1 MADTD
6 DLGLYTQWREGKDR
20 EAFDELVNR
29 HAPMVY
35 SVCRRILN
43 VQGEA
48 EEAAIEAFQMLA
60 YAPSGPKFHLA
71 TWLHAAATARARQ
84 RTRTQRQRPQDES
97 KGPGDSTVAWEAL
110 QTEIDAAMTAVPWQ
124 ARVPLIGQYVEDK
137 TQAEIA
143 KEIGL
148 DRQRVITDG
157 VTGLETLRKELAAR
171 GIEITSSRL
180 KEMLSTQMVEPVP
193 SGLAPR
199 LSERAIADPL
209 AGRRLAAGFEVDET
223 LRKRSALSWAI
234 PLAAVAILAGMA
246 LWFSRGGQPEPPE
259 PAPEPAPVE
268 TAQTPPPAE
277 SPGPRTPRTGV
288 TPRTPQRPETSAT
301 ARTSPGGAA
310 AAQPVT
316 YQGIVR
322 DATGNAV
329 PNARVFL
336 GALPAEPT
344 GAEPAAET
352 GPMGAFDLNDV
363 PAETR
368 QISVWHEAY
377 KPATLALTGDTG
389 SPLEI
394 TLSPAARVGGIV
406 TYIGAP
412 AAGQSVELVDAS
424 GNTLRAQTGDDGS
437 YLFTGAEPGMV
448 QLRANLEPMEPVNRR
463 RSMYSTAVLETGL
476 TTDADF
482 TFGALDA
489 AIEGTAL
496 FNDEPARGARIVAR
510 VQTPSGGEEHIETG
524 VQSDGTYL
532 IDAVPAGP
540 TIVQLQGLRVGR
552 TEHLRSISVQ
562 TRSGQTA
569 PCDFALYGNASV
581 IAQVSGVV
589 PGATGFIAAIDPGTS
604 LLDLNW
610 PDHSLTPVN
619 LLARIPLGQ
628 DGEYTLEGLEPGAC
642 TICAYATV
650 PAGPAAEP
658 PQAGAAPPPPLYD
671 AAGLTLQPNGET
683 VVVLQ
688 LR

>member
-1 MADTD
+1 MAETD
-6 DLGLYTQWREGKDR
+6 DLGLYAQWREGKDR

-43 VQGEA
+43 AQAEA

-60 YAPSGPKFHLA
+60 YAPSGPKSHLA

-84 RTRTQRQRPQDES
+84 HARTQAQRPQDEP
-97 KGPGDSTVAWEAL
+97 KGPADGPLAWEAL
-110 QTEIDAAMTAVPWQ
+110 QREVDAALTTVPWQ
-124 ARVPLIGQYVEDK
+124 ARIPLIGQYVEDK

-143 KEIGL
+143 EEIGL

-157 VTGLETLRKELAAR
+157 VTGIEALRKDLAAR
-171 GIEITSSRL
+171 GMEISSSRL

-223 LRKRSALSWAI
+223 LRKRSALSWVL
-234 PLAAVAILAGMA
+234 PLAAVAVLAGLVFWLA
-246 LWFSRGGQPEPPE
+246 GGRQPEPPE
-259 PAPEPAPVE
+259 SASEPAPVE
-268 TAQTPPPAE
+268 TAQTTTPAE
-277 SPGPRTPRTGV
+277 SPGPRTPRTGI
-288 TPRTPQRPETSAT
+288 TPRSPQRPETPAP
-301 ARTSPGGAA
+301 ARTAPGGSA

-322 DATGNAV
+322 DTTGNAV
-329 PNARVFL
+329 PNARIFL

-344 GAEPAAET
+344 GAEAAAET
-352 GPMGAFDLNDV
+352 GPLGAFDLNDA
-363 PAETR
+363 PADTR

-377 KPATLALTGDTG
+377 KPATLALTGDAG

-412 AAGQSVELVDAS
+412 VAGQSVELVDAS
-424 GNTLRAQTGDDGS
+424 GNTLRTQTGDNGS

-448 QLRANLEPMEPVNRR
+448 QLRANLDAMEPANRR
-463 RSMYSTAVLETGL
+463 RTMYSTAVLAMGL

-489 AIEGTAL
+489 AIEGAAT

-510 VQTPSGGEEHIETG
+510 VQTPSGGEEHIETA
-524 VQSDGTYL
+524 VQGDGTYL
-532 IDAVPAGP
+532 VDAVPAGP
-540 TIVQLQGLRVGR
+540 TIVQLQGLRTGR
-552 TEHLRSISVQ
+552 TEHLRSASVQ

-569 PCDFALYGNASV
+569 PCDFVLYGNSTV

-589 PGATGFIAAIDPGTS
+589 PGAAGIVAAIDPGTS

-619 LLARIPLGQ
+619 LLARVPLGQ
-628 DGEYTLEGLEPGAC
+628 DGEYALEGLESGGC

-650 PAGPAAEP
+650 PAGPASEP
-658 PQAGAAPPPPLYD
+658 PEAGAAPPPPLYD
-671 AAGLTLQPNGET
+671 AAGLTLQPDGET